1 MFQQF
6 GYKLNEFGEWTSRS
20 FFSRILTSEHVL
32 INIIIAALLYL
43 MSDRLTV
50 SAAALILG
58 IFIIFWFGPAARY
71 MPDREK
77 KPLVYTP
84 RMTRL
89 ASVMSILVAFPF
101 YMILDLSITG
111 RLFNTILTIREAGQP
126 LLLAD
131 PYFLIFGLVFVDML
145 IPLML
150 FLSAILLKPV
160 EWWIQEGFKRKARKK
175 LSRMPDLKVVAIT
188 GSYGKT
194 STKFMIATLLKE
206 RFSVCVTP
214 GSYNTPMGIC
224 KVINNDLQAHHQI
237 LVLEMGA
244 RYEGNIRE
252 LCEIATPDV
261 SVITNVGKAHLE
273 TFGSVEAIAAEKST
287 LATELKEEGTLVLN
301 MDDEKVAAM
310 KGLRPDATI
319 IETGIRSGVIRAE
332 EIIYDQEGIRFL
344 MITGGR
350 QKEEESKT
358 EIRMNLLGRH
368 NAENFLL
375 AAGVA
380 QSFGIRPGT
389 IALGAKAIEP
399 VEHRLELKKE
409 GELIIIDDAFN
420 SNPVGAKHAVEVLAS
435 FSGGRKI
442 IVTPG
447 MVELG
452 AEQEEE
458 NRAFGKVIGMA
469 RLDLVIL
476 VGPEQTA
483 PILEGVKESAGMGE
497 RVRVVNSLFEA
508 NDIIREYAQSG
519 DIVLYENDLPD
530 LYNE

>member
-6 GYKLNEFGEWTSRS
+6 GYKLNEFGEWSNRS

-43 MSDRLTV
+43 MSSRLTV

-58 IFIIFWFGPAARY
+58 IFIIFWFGSSARY
-71 MPDREK
+71 LPDREK

-89 ASVMSILVAFPF
+89 ASVMGILVAFPF

-111 RLFNTILTIREAGQP
+111 RLFNTILTIHDAGQP

-150 FLSAILLKPV
+150 FVSALLLKPV
-160 EWWIQEGFKRKARKK
+160 EWQIQEGFKRKARHK
-175 LSRMPDLKVVAIT
+175 LARMPDLKVIAIT

-194 STKFMIATLLKE
+194 STKFMISTLLKE

-224 KVINNDLQAHHQI
+224 KVINNDLQASHQI

-244 RYEGNIRE
+244 RYEGNIKE
-252 LCEIATPDV
+252 LCEIAKPDI

-273 TFGSVEAIAAEKST
+273 TFGSVDVIATEKST
-287 LATELKEEGTLVLN
+287 LAKELQEGGTLVLN
-301 MDDEKVAAM
+301 ADDKRVAAM
-310 KGLRPDATI
+310 RDLRPDAEI
-319 IETGIRSGVIRAE
+319 IEAGIRNGSIRAE
-332 EIIYDQEGIRFL
+332 EIAYDQEGIRFL
-344 MITGGR
+344 MVCKGLDT
-350 QKEEESKT
+350 EENSST
-358 EIRMNLLGRH
+358 EIRMKLLGRH
-368 NAENFLL
+368 NVENFLL

-380 QSFGIRPGT
+380 LSFGIRPGT

-409 GELIIIDDAFN
+409 GDLFIIDDAFN
-420 SNPVGAKHAVEVLAS
+420 SNPVGARHAVDVLAT

-452 AEQEEE
+452 EQQEEE
-458 NRAFGKVIGMA
+458 NRTFGRIIGEA

-483 PILEGVKESAGMGE
+483 PILEGVKESAGMAE
-497 RVRVVNSLFEA
+497 RVRVVQSLFEA
-508 NDIIREYAQSG
+508 NDILREYAQSG
-519 DIVLYENDLPD
+519 DVILYENDLPD